1 MNTVAI
7 ELRQNWRFHL
17 GECEEAW
24 YKGYDDS
31 SWRRVMVP
39 HDWSVEAPFSKD
51 YSSGTGYLA
60 GGIGWYR
67 VRFSLPEQYRGK
79 RIRLSFDGVYKNSQV
94 WCNSYYLGKRPNGYT
109 AFSYDISDFVSFGE
123 QDNEISVKVV
133 HTDLAD
139 SRWFTGSGIT
149 RKVWLVVEEPVHPV
163 EYGCTF
169 LTKEVLEGQEGFSA
183 KIEIVHEVVNT
194 GKKAVRLGIETVLL
208 DAEGGEALRLTGE
221 QELLPQ
227 GAQRPGAGE
236 GTGEV
241 PQTLAGSAFPV
252 RLTLGGRIENARLWS
267 PETPYLYRMQTW
279 YQADGG
285 EKYLVHEE
293 KVGIRTISFRPDE
306 GFFLNGKETKL
317 KGVCVHHDGG
327 CLGAAMKEE
336 IWQRRLGELK
346 DCGCNA
352 IRCSHNPHMPELYA
366 LCDAM
371 GFLMMDEAFDEWENA
386 KNKWSVGH
394 NVYPP
399 RHQGYFEDFPQWHE
413 RDLRTMV
420 RRDRNHPSVIL
431 WSIGNEID
439 YPNDPY
445 CHPMFQTMTGNN
457 DANKPETERRYD
469 MDKPNMERLSV
480 IAAHL
485 SGIVRQEDGSRPVT
499 LAAAFPELS
508 SQIGFLD
515 ALDVVGYNYKEHL
528 YEEDHKRFPDK
539 TFLGSENSH
548 SYEAWRAVCDH
559 PYICGQ
565 FLWTGIDY
573 LGEAH
578 GWPIHGSGA
587 GILTTSGFRK
597 PEYYR
602 RRAFWQED
610 LTVHLATRQDD
621 GRKERWLPMRESWN
635 YSRGDRIL
643 VKCYA
648 NPPKGACVVLKC
660 NGKEVGRQR
669 EYVSDGAFLFHV
681 EYEPGILE
689 AVCCAEDG
697 SVLGTGSLKTT
708 GEAASFSWEL
718 WKEDDILSGAKW
730 EESSARA
737 GYLYQIPVT
746 LLDGQGDETR
756 WDERE
761 IKVQVQGAGELAGL
775 DNGNLA
781 DVTPF
786 SSGTRKTASG
796 KLVVYVRRTGQGSIR
811 VYLELSGHEA
821 KKKDAKDSGSPVF
834 GTTVLL
840 S

>member
-1 MNTVAI
+1 MDTAVI
-7 ELRQNWRFHL
+7 ELRQGWRFHL

-39 HDWSVEAPFSKD
+39 HDWSVEAPFSRA

-67 VRFSLPEQYRGK
+67 LRFSLPEEYRGK
-79 RIRLSFDGVYKNSQV
+79 RIRLVFDGVYKNSQV

-109 AFSYDISDFVSFGE
+109 TFSYDISDFASFGGT
-123 QDNEISVKVV
+123 DNEISVKVV

-149 RKVWLVVEEPVHPV
+149 RKVWLAVEERVHPA

-169 LTKEVLEGQEGFSA
+169 RTGNVTEGEKGYSA
-183 KIEIVHEVVNT
+183 EIEIVHEPVNT
-194 GKKAVRLGIETVLL
+194 GKEGVQLKIETALL
-208 DAEGGEALRLTGE
+208 EEDGHVAARLTGGV
-221 QELLPQ
+221 ELPVAEENRLAA
-227 GAQRPGAGE
+227 GTETLAAGAG
-236 GTGEV
+236 TR
-241 PQTLAGSAFPV
+241 AGK
-252 RLTLGGRIENARLWS
+252 LILKGRVESARLWS
-267 PETPYLYRMQTW
+267 PETPYLYRMKTW
-279 YQADGG
+279 YQVNGG

-293 KVGIRTISFRPDE
+293 KVGIRTISFCPEE
-306 GFFLNGKETKL
+306 GFFLNGREVKL

-327 CLGAAMKEE
+327 CLGAAMSGEV
-336 IWQRRLGELK
+336 WQRRLKELK

-371 GFLMMDEAFDEWENA
+371 GLLMMDEAFDEWENP

-399 RHQGYFEDFPQWHE
+399 RHQGYFEDFPAWHE
-413 RDLRTMV
+413 KDLRNMV

-445 CHPMFQTMTGNN
+445 CHPMFRTMTGNN
-457 DANKPETERRYD
+457 DANKPAVERQYD
-469 MDKPNMERLSV
+469 RDKPNMERLSV

-485 SGIVRQEDGSRPVT
+485 AEIVRQEDESRPVT

-508 SQIGFLD
+508 SRIGFLD

-528 YEEDHKRFPDK
+528 YEEDHKRFPHK
-539 TFLGSENSH
+539 ALLGSENSH
-548 SYEAWRAVCDH
+548 SYEAWRAVIDH
-559 PYICGQ
+559 PYVCGQ

-573 LGEAH
+573 LGEAR
-578 GWPIHGSGA
+578 GWPVHGSPA
-587 GILTTSGFRK
+587 GILTTAGFRK

-602 RRAFWQED
+602 RKAFWRGE
-610 LTVHLATRQDD
+610 LTMQLATREAD
-621 GRKERWLPMRESWN
+621 GRIESWIPMSESWN
-635 YSRGDRIL
+635 YPEGAEVL

-648 NPPKGACVVLKC
+648 NPPEGAWVVLKC
-660 NGKEVGRQR
+660 NGKEVGRQKG
-669 EYVSDGAFLFHV
+669 YQSDGAFLFPV
-681 EYEPGILE
+681 TYEPGILE
-689 AVCCAEDG
+689 AVCCGKDDDI
-697 SVLGTGSLKTT
+697 LGTCCLKTT
-708 GEAASFSWEL
+708 GEAVRFSCEL
-718 WKEDDILSGAKW
+718 WKEKDLLSDLKW
-730 EESSARA
+730 EERSAQA
-737 GYLYQIPVT
+737 GYLYQILVT
-746 LLDGQGDETR
+746 LEDEQGERTV
-756 WDERE
+756 WDDRE
-761 IKVQVQGAGELAGL
+761 IKVQVQGAGQLAGM

-786 SSGTRKTASG
+786 SSETRKTAAG
-796 KLVVYVRRTGQGSIR
+796 RMAVYVRRMGQGSIK
-811 VYLELSGHEA
+811 VFLGMTED
-821 KKKDAKDSGSPVF
+821 KGSCY
-834 GTTVLL
+834 GTEVLL
-840 S
+840 

>member
-1 MNTVAI
+1 MDTTTI

-39 HDWSVEAPFSKD
+39 HDWSVEMPFSKE

-67 VRFSLPEQYRGK
+67 LRFSLPEEYRGK
-79 RIRLSFDGVYKNSQV
+79 RIRLNFDGVYKNSQV

-109 AFSYDISDFVSFGE
+109 AFSYDISDFAAFGE
-123 QDNEISVKVV
+123 MDNVISVKVV

-149 RKVWLVVEEPVHPV
+149 RKVWLAVEEAVHPA
-163 EYGCTF
+163 EYGCIF
-169 LTKEVLEGQEGFSA
+169 RTKEVPEGEPA
-183 KIEIVHEVVNT
+183 EIEIVHEPVNM
-194 GKKAVRLGIETVLL
+194 GREAVRLRIETVLL
-208 DAEGGEALRLTGE
+208 DEDGHEAVRL
-221 QELLPQ
+221 
-227 GAQRPGAGE
+227 AGE
-236 GTGEV
+236 KELTPQVFPQKEEKYGTVERD
-241 PQTLAGSAFPV
+241 TKALAGNAGPA
-252 RLTLGGRIENARLWS
+252 RLVLEGKVENARLWS
-267 PETPYLYRMQTW
+267 PEEPYLYRMQTW
-279 YQADGG
+279 YQTDGG
-285 EKYLVHEE
+285 EKYLVHED
-293 KVGIRTISFRPDE
+293 KVGIRTISFRPEE

-317 KGVCVHHDGG
+317 RGVCVHHDGG
-327 CLGAAMKEE
+327 CLGAAMSPEV
-336 IWQRRLGELK
+336 WQRRLKELK
-346 DCGCNA
+346 ECGCNA

-371 GFLMMDEAFDEWENA
+371 GFLMMDEAFDEWENP

-399 RHQGYFEDFPQWHE
+399 KHQGYFEDFPAWHE
-413 RDLRTMV
+413 KDLRTMV
-420 RRDRNHPSVIL
+420 RRDRNHPSIIL

-457 DANKPETERRYD
+457 DANKPEAERLYD
-469 MDKPNMERLSV
+469 TNKPNMERLSV

-485 SGIVRQEDGSRPVT
+485 AEIVRQEDESRPVT

-508 SQIGFLD
+508 SRIGFLD

-528 YEEDHKRFPDK
+528 YEEDHKRFPHK

-548 SYEAWRAVCDH
+548 RYEAWRAVTDH

-578 GWPIHGSGA
+578 GWPIHGSQA
-587 GILTTSGFRK
+587 GILTTAGFRK

-602 RRAFWQED
+602 RKAFWCEE
-610 LTVHLATRQDD
+610 LTMQLATRQYD
-621 GRKERWLPMRESWN
+621 GREESWLPMSESWN
-635 YSRGDRIL
+635 YPEGADVM

-648 NPPKGACVVLKC
+648 NPPAGASIVLKC
-660 NGKEVGRQR
+660 NGREAGRQS
-669 EYVSDGAFLFHV
+669 EYLSDGAFLFRIK
-681 EYEPGILE
+681 YEPGILE
-689 AVCCAEDG
+689 AVCCGKDG
-697 SVLGTGSLKTT
+697 EILGACSLKTT
-708 GEAASFSWEL
+708 GETQKLSWEL
-718 WKEDDILSGAKW
+718 WQEKDPLSESEWKER
-730 EESSARA
+730 SAQA
-737 GYLYQIPVT
+737 GYLYQILVT
-746 LLDGQGDETR
+746 LVDEQGEKTV
-756 WDERE
+756 WDDRE
-761 IKVQVQGAGELAGL
+761 IKVQVQGAGELAGM

-786 SSGTRKTASG
+786 SSCSRETFAG
-796 KLVVYVRRTGQGSIR
+796 KMAVYVRRTGSGSIN
-811 VYLELSGHEA
+811 VSLELGEGRA
-821 KKKDAKDSGSPVF
+821 KKGEMKGCSPVYR
-834 GTTVLL
+834 TTVLL
-840 S
+840 